1 MDSQATASV
10 PISEEIEYDKRIIT
24 LRGPEGQSLDLKF
37 NESAKEYEQVKVGDE
52 VFTIITEAVAISV
65 EKALGLSCRFSCKSL
80 D

>member
-1 MDSQATASV
+1 MAAKSSNSA

-37 NESAKEYEQVKVGDE
+37 NESVKEYGQVKVGDE
-52 VFTIITEAVAISV
+52 VVTIITEAVAISV